1 MFEDFMTMDI
11 LSTFAGLTTAV
22 IIIVQ
27 FTKSIIK
34 KKWGSSYVRV
44 YAFIISLLL
53 TFIFARK
60 GNQASGI
67 ILTIINAMMITIA
80 SLGGYEM
87 IVDPMALKK
96 WLNGGLIMKHAAF
109 MQYGDGSKLEEKVE
123 NWIMENEAIILEIV
137 DIEYTEEDNMYYAT
151 ITYMD

>member
-96 WLNGGLIMKHAAF
+96 
-109 MQYGDGSKLEEKVE
+109 
-123 NWIMENEAIILEIV
+123 
-137 DIEYTEEDNMYYAT
+137 
-151 ITYMD
+151 